1 LLVECKAPEVKL
13 SQDAVSQVARYN
25 MVLQVPAMLVTNG
38 LEHVAYQ
45 IDPDGNAT
53 PLEALPLC
61 PAG

>member
-1 LLVECKAPEVKL
+1 M
-13 SQDAVSQVARYN
+13 SQVARYN
-25 MVLQVPAMLVTNG
+25 MVLKVPAMLVTNG